1 MKLLIA
7 SDIHGSAYWCS
18 KLMDAYQNE
27 KADRMILLGDIL
39 YHGPRNALPKEY
51 DPQRVC
57 DLLNQISDR
66 ILCVRGNCDADVDQW
81 LIHFPI
87 MADYSWIM
95 EKDRVIYLTH
105 GHVYGKDFRKDESF
119 PPLQKK
125 DVVLSGHTHIPITE
139 PTDGGLFF
147 NPGSVSIPKNGSKN
161 GYMVLRLTQIWKL
174 FIRISHSELMTKTI
188 VLKMSLMQVC
198 GFSHSL
204 KVMAMRFLHMILLI
218 LTLQEPTILSQSQV
232 SPTRQS

>member
-39 YHGPRNALPKEY
+39 YH
-51 DPQRVC
+51 
-57 DLLNQISDR
+57 R

-161 GYMVLRLTQIWKL
+161 GYMTLENGLFIWKSFEDGEYARYKL
-174 FIRISHSELMTKTI
+174 
-188 VLKMSLMQVC
+188 
-198 GFSHSL
+198 
-204 KVMAMRFLHMILLI
+204 
-218 LTLQEPTILSQSQV
+218 
-232 SPTRQS
+232 

>member
-119 PPLQKK
+119 P
-125 DVVLSGHTHIPITE
+125 
-139 PTDGGLFF
+139 
-147 NPGSVSIPKNGSKN
+147 
-161 GYMVLRLTQIWKL
+161 RLT
-174 FIRISHSELMTKTI
+174 EGC
-188 VLKMSLMQVC
+188 SLTQV
-198 GFSHSL
+198 
-204 KVMAMRFLHMILLI
+204 
-218 LTLQEPTILSQSQV
+218 PSQSRKMEAKMV
-232 SPTRQS
+232 I